1 MTTSPRRIDRRIVRT
16 RQLLRQAFHEIAHE
30 KGFAATS
37 VQDIAERANV
47 NRGTFYAHYT
57 DKYALYDA
65 IVREEFR
72 QFLASTLPPVA
83 QWNRKTLHLLIRTVL
98 EYVAKR
104 QRECHLS
111 DVLAPITERATHEE
125 LTGLLF
131 AWLDREK
138 GNARS
143 EQIPRETIAQVMS
156 WAIFGAAA
164 QWSQETPATSSEQM
178 AADVLLIIMDGA
190 ARFSPEALPT

>member
-1 MTTSPRRIDRRIVRT
+1 MGTSRQRTDRRIART

-30 KGFAATS
+30 KGFAAMS

-65 IVREEFR
+65 IVREEF
-72 QFLASTLPPVA
+72 QQLLASGLPPVA
-83 QWNRKTLHLLIRTVL
+83 QWDRMTLRLLIQTVL

-104 QRECHLS
+104 RRECHLS

-131 AWLDREK
+131 AWL
-138 GNARS
+138 NQ
-143 EQIPRETIAQVMS
+143 EQSDTRLCQMSRATIAQVMS

-164 QWSQETPATSSEQM
+164 RWSEETTMMSSAQM
-178 AADVLLIIMDGA
+178 ADDVLLIIMDGV
-190 ARFSPEALPT
+190 ARFSP